1 MFVLHVEAHLKP
13 ASEDALEKTF
23 QSIFYPAISRQTG
36 FIDAQ
41 LLRPNEANENY
52 RLCLSFEK
60 EALQQKWVATDLHEQ
75 VWSEMQGHF
84 TEFSVTRYTA
94 V

>member
-1 MFVLHVEAHLKP
+1 MFVLHVEISLKP
-13 ASEDALEKTF
+13 ASEDVFEKTF
-23 QSIFYPAISRQTG
+23 QSTFYPAISKQQG
-36 FIDAQ
+36 FVDAQ
-41 LLRPNEANENY
+41 LLRSNEAEGNY

-60 EALQQKWVATDLHEQ
+60 ESLQQKWVATELHEQ

-84 TEFSVTRYTA
+84 TDFSVTRYTA